1 MPMPRSVTR
10 VTRDG
15 ITYVS
20 NVDRAQYTLRELMR
34 AALRDIAKLLRK
46 RMLQKARTMPG
57 MKRGKRIPNAFQY
70 WNRRREAD
78 LQIGVKHS
86 TWYGTEQE
94 LGTSNQ
100 PKRSIIRSTVYDNI
114 ADIRIIAGKYIKE
127 IENEN
132 RAMGLINEEEDVG
145 DDAGN

>member
-1 MPMPRSVTR
+1 MPMPKSVIK
-10 VTRDG
+10 VKKNG

-34 AALRDIAKLLRK
+34 GALRDIGKLLRR
-46 RMLQKARTMPG
+46 RMLDKARTMPG
-57 MKRGKRIPNAFQY
+57 MRRGKRIPNAFQY
-70 WNRRREAD
+70 WNRRIEAD
-78 LQIGVKHS
+78 LQIGIKHE

-100 PKRSIIRSTVYDNI
+100 PKRSIVRSTTYENI
-114 ADIRIIAGKYIKE
+114 LEIRKIAGMYIKE

-132 RAMGLINEEEDVG
+132 RAMGLIDESEAVG